1 MKFNELTWSWMSLH
15 AVPFFVWAA
24 HKNFAVLVD
33 YHMYFRR
40 VGFVVKRRVQKIPMI
55 PLEVKSLGRVSLSLM
70 TSGQS
75 RRLRAPELGLRT
87 ILTRGQI
94 NIKYIVYWRFLLS
107 KMLLELN
114 SWGCSPSKN
123 TFNLWECVLTLVG
136 VQFSKWLGLCSPL
149 KDRALCCTM
158 GKLSKKNQSLQDC

>member
-1 MKFNELTWSWMSLH
+1 
-15 AVPFFVWAA
+15 
-24 HKNFAVLVD
+24 
-33 YHMYFRR
+33 MYFRR
-40 VGFVVKRRVQKIPMI
+40 VGCVVKRRVQKKEPPMI

-94 NIKYIVYWRFLLS
+94 NIKYKIVYWRFLLS

-114 SWGCSPSKN
+114 S
-123 TFNLWECVLTLVG
+123 
-136 VQFSKWLGLCSPL
+136 
-149 KDRALCCTM
+149 
-158 GKLSKKNQSLQDC
+158 